1 MPGVRRDR
9 DRCIGPGIDRGDRRR
24 SGDVAVGEALDSGDV
39 VGGRLRGQ
47 RLCLRRQ
54 RRPWRLRLRHWRIG
68 CLQSADFGLDRLNDL
83 LPPDLKFRRDDTWR
97 KARERERH

>member
-1 MPGVRRDR
+1 MSSAVVFALLRGG
-9 DRCIGPGIDRGDRRR
+9 CIGGGSCGGGERCGCGIG
-24 SGDVAVGEALDSGDV
+24 S
-39 VGGRLRGQ
+39 
-47 RLCLRRQ
+47 
-54 RRPWRLRLRHWRIG
+54 IG